1 MLHGK
6 EEGINGASSSAVDLV
21 GDHAERFN
29 GGLPVRALVG
39 PIIGKVTSTSAV
51 VLLEVDG
58 QAVISCILVDV
69 LSGEEHN
76 YLRLCQQDALTRST
90 FACCDRNE
98 STLSPF
104 RALKIKRSN
113 RNAHHFSCRRRGFR
127 ARDLHSPY
135 V

>member
-6 EEGINGASSSAVDLV
+6 EEGINVVLPPLAVDLV

-39 PIIGKVTSTSAV
+39 PIIESHEHSAV

-69 LSGEEHN
+69 LSGEGHE
-76 YLRLCQQDALTRST
+76 LST
-90 FACCDRNE
+90 TMPARRPNAF
-98 STLSPF
+98 SLSHAATGTKV
-104 RALKIKRSN
+104 RCLLSG
-113 RNAHHFSCRRRGFR
+113 H
-127 ARDLHSPY
+127 
-135 V
+135 